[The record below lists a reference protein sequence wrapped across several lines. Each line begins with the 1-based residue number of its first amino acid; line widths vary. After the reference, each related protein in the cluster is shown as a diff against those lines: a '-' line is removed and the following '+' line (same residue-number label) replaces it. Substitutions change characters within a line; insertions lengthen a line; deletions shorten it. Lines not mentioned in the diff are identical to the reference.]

1 MRWGS
6 VFEKGICS
14 RPKSS
19 NKAGA
24 QLRTETR
31 GLNQVQKA
39 GRRRALNGEGVLIKK
54 GRVNQDGKLNQER
67 DSIEIRGSTKKGI

>member
-6 VFEKGICS
+6 LFKQGICL
-14 RPKSS
+14 RPRSS

-39 GRRRALNGEGVLIKK
+39 GRGRALNGEGGLIKK
-54 GRVNQDGKLNQER
+54 GKANQDGRLNQER
-67 DSIEIRGSTKKGI
+67 DSIEIGGSTKKGI